1 MNRRKLINL
10 TPDAKADLMVSYALK
25 QFNYSRPEEPI
36 PKTPA
41 LIRLR
46 TRREIRISR
55 IQERF
60 NRRFDRFYLSM
71 TTEERCRYYVKAANY
86 CYDKVVDMLF
96 QEAKENDNSR

>member
-1 MNRRKLINL
+1 MNRRKLISL
-10 TPDAKADLMVSYALK
+10 SPEAKANLMIRYVQK
-25 QFNYSRPEEPI
+25 QFYYERPEKPI

-46 TRREIRISR
+46 IRREIRISR

-60 NRRFDRFYLSM
+60 NKRFDRFYLSM
-71 TTEERCRYYVKAANY
+71 TTEERCRYYAKAANY

-96 QEAKENDNSR
+96 QEAQK

>member
-10 TPDAKADLMVSYALK
+10 SPEEKADLMVRYVQK
-25 QFNYSRPEEPI
+25 QFYYERPEKPI

-60 NRRFDRFYLSM
+60 NRRFDRFYDCLSKKEQYIYHSKVQDIM
-71 TTEERCRYYVKAANY
+71 L
-86 CYDKVVDMLF
+86 DKIIDVLY
-96 QEAKENDNSR
+96 QEAQK

>member
-1 MNRRKLINL
+1 MNRRKLISL
-10 TPDAKADLMVSYALK
+10 SPDAKADLMVSYALK
-25 QFNYSRPEEPI
+25 QFNYSRPEDPI

-46 TRREIRISR
+46 VRRDMRISR

-60 NRRFDRFYLSM
+60 NRRFDRFYDCLSKKEQYIYHSKVQDIM
-71 TTEERCRYYVKAANY
+71 L
-86 CYDKVVDMLF
+86 DKVIDMLY

>member
-1 MNRRKLINL
+1 MNRKKLINL
-10 TPDAKADLMVSYALK
+10 SPEEKADLMVRYVQK
-25 QFNYSRPEEPI
+25 HFYYERPEKPI

-96 QEAKENDNSR
+96 QEAQK

>member
-10 TPDAKADLMVSYALK
+10 SPEEKADLMVSYVQK
-25 QFNYSRPEEPI
+25 QFYYERPEKPI

-60 NRRFDRFYLSM
+60 NRRFDRFYDCLSKKEQYIYHSKVQDIM
-71 TTEERCRYYVKAANY
+71 L
-86 CYDKVVDMLF
+86 DKIIDVLY
-96 QEAKENDNSR
+96 QEAQK

>member
-1 MNRRKLINL
+1 MNRRKLISL
-10 TPDAKADLMVSYALK
+10 TPEQKADLMIRYVQK
-25 QFNYSRPEEPI
+25 QFYYERPEKPI

-60 NRRFDRFYLSM
+60 NRRFDRFYDCLSK
-71 TTEERCRYYVKAANY
+71 EEQYIYHTKVQDIML
-86 CYDKVVDMLF
+86 DKVIDMLYE
-96 QEAKENDNSR
+96 EAKKNDHSR

>member
-1 MNRRKLINL
+1 MNKRKLISL
-10 TPDAKADLMVSYALK
+10 SPEAKADLMIRYVQK
-25 QFNYSRPEEPI
+25 QFYYERPEKPI

-60 NRRFDRFYLSM
+60 NRRFDRFYDCLSKKEQYIYHSKVQDIM
-71 TTEERCRYYVKAANY
+71 L
-86 CYDKVVDMLF
+86 DKIIDVLY
-96 QEAKENDNSR
+96 QEAQK

>member
-1 MNRRKLINL
+1 MNKRKLINL
-10 TPDAKADLMVSYALK
+10 TPEQKADLMVRYVQK
-25 QFNYSRPEEPI
+25 QFYYERPEKPI

-60 NRRFDRFYLSM
+60 NRRFDRFYDCLSKKEQYIYHSKVQDIM
-71 TTEERCRYYVKAANY
+71 L
-86 CYDKVVDMLF
+86 DKIIDVLF
-96 QEAKENDNSR
+96 QEAQK

>member
-1 MNRRKLINL
+1 MNKRKLINL
-10 TPDAKADLMVSYALK
+10 SPEEKADLMVRYVQK
-25 QFNYSRPEEPI
+25 QFYYERPEKPI

-60 NRRFDRFYLSM
+60 NRRFDRFYDCLSKKEQYIYHSKVQDIM
-71 TTEERCRYYVKAANY
+71 L
-86 CYDKVVDMLF
+86 DKIIDVLY
-96 QEAKENDNSR
+96 QEAQK

>member
-1 MNRRKLINL
+1 MNRRKLISL
-10 TPDAKADLMVSYALK
+10 SPEAKADLMVSYALK

-46 TRREIRISR
+46 VRRDMRISR

-60 NRRFDRFYLSM
+60 NRRFDRFYDCLSKKEQYIYNSKVQDIM
-71 TTEERCRYYVKAANY
+71 L
-86 CYDKVVDMLF
+86 DKVIDMLY
-96 QEAKENDNSR
+96 QEAKKNDHSR

>member
-1 MNRRKLINL
+1 MNKRKLINL
-10 TPDAKADLMVSYALK
+10 SQEEKADLMVSYALK
-25 QFNYSRPEEPI
+25 QFNYSRPEDPI

-46 TRREIRISR
+46 VRRDMRISR

-60 NRRFDRFYLSM
+60 NRRFDKFYDCLSI
-71 TTEERCRYYVKAANY
+71 EEQYIYNTKVQNIILDKAI
-86 CYDKVVDMLF
+86 DMLY

>member
-1 MNRRKLINL
+1 MNKRKLISL
-10 TPDAKADLMVSYALK
+10 SPEEKADLMIRYVQK
-25 QFNYSRPEEPI
+25 QFYYERPEKPI

-60 NRRFDRFYLSM
+60 NRRFDRFYDCLSKKEQYIYHSKVQDIM
-71 TTEERCRYYVKAANY
+71 L
-86 CYDKVVDMLF
+86 DKIIDVLY
-96 QEAKENDNSR
+96 QEAQK

>member
-1 MNRRKLINL
+1 MNKRKLISL
-10 TPDAKADLMVSYALK
+10 SPEEKADLMVRYVQK
-25 QFNYSRPEEPI
+25 QFYYERPEKPI

-60 NRRFDRFYLSM
+60 NRRFDRFYDCLSKKEQYIYHSKVQDIM
-71 TTEERCRYYVKAANY
+71 L
-86 CYDKVVDMLF
+86 DKVIDMLY
-96 QEAKENDNSR
+96 QEAQK

>member
-1 MNRRKLINL
+1 MIRY
-10 TPDAKADLMVSYALK
+10 VQK
-25 QFNYSRPEEPI
+25 QFYYERPEKPI

-60 NRRFDRFYLSM
+60 NRRFDRFYDCLSKKEQYIYHSKVQDIM
-71 TTEERCRYYVKAANY
+71 L
-86 CYDKVVDMLF
+86 DKIIDVLY
-96 QEAKENDNSR
+96 QEAQK